1 MRFETQRYRLE
12 TSYNTMIFLKE
23 PYIYIYIYIFV
34 WKTEMSEPPS
44 KRVHVDGTVQE
55 EDSISL
61 VDDKSDY
68 IFWSNSEIS
77 NSESE

>member
-1 MRFETQRYRLE
+1 
-12 TSYNTMIFLKE
+12 
-23 PYIYIYIYIFV
+23 
-34 WKTEMSEPPS
+34 MSEPPS
-44 KRVHVDGTVQE
+44 KRVHVDGTVLE